1 VSLVVTLLKRAPMYS
16 ASIQSSSMVPWKSD
30 RPEFASQ
37 LGTDAQDKNTA
48 AEIPCS
54 SHSLSC
60 VGKSIYCYC

>member
-1 VSLVVTLLKRAPMYS
+1 MSLVVTLLKRAPMYS

-48 AEIPCS
+48 LI
-54 SHSLSC
+54 
-60 VGKSIYCYC
+60 SICAAGGLGGACILERA